1 MSLRSVKTRA
11 VNCKLCSVLR
21 AEKSALMTLRTGTVH
36 YSLGT
41 RQEDS
46 NLDARSVENFNAVAP
61 LRGRTAGPIL
71 GAGRRGVRASPA
83 SGAVSQSVSFV
94 AVSPRSPGQK
104 SVSFVNTSQRSAPHP
119 SVNTSTEYI
128 RSLGLFNFAPV
139 NLSPSIHGDPWSRCP
154 IPGGIVIGNQVGDG
168 GRGEAGLTTNCAC
181 AFHIRCMIR

>member
-1 MSLRSVKTRA
+1 M
-11 VNCKLCSVLR
+11 LR

-94 AVSPRSPGQK
+94 AVSPRSPQHRLTGRL
-104 SVSFVNTSQRSAPHP
+104 RSPRLTQVP
-119 SVNTSTEYI
+119 ST
-128 RSLGLFNFAPV
+128 RSLGLLNFASEV
-139 NLSPSIHGDPWSRCP
+139 GLKNSRSFE
-154 IPGGIVIGNQVGDG
+154 
-168 GRGEAGLTTNCAC
+168 GRL
-181 AFHIRCMIR
+181 FP